1 MSQVTEIYAKQL
13 IPLLKLNLEQVGKP
27 VPGPDALKAIAISI
41 VSDLEAKNVP
51 LKASSLM
58 YAAFYYANN
67 VAPAAA
73 ADPASFAAVGTHL
86 EKQSDAL
93 VIADLVPIARAA
105 VAAKHGDATTLDVR
119 AVEVAS
125 KLAAHLKTLV

>member
-1 MSQVTEIYAKQL
+1 MSQVTKIYASQL
-13 IPLLKLNLEQVGKP
+13 VPLLKLNLQQVGKP
-27 VPGPDALKAIAISI
+27 VPDPVTLESIAEKL
-41 VSDLEAKNVP
+41 VANLEAQNVP
-51 LKASSLM
+51 LKSTSLM

-67 VAPAAA
+67 VAPDAP
-73 ADPASFAAVGTHL
+73 ADPASLAAVGTHL
-86 EKQSDAL
+86 GTQSDAL